1 MKKKISVNTPYSAT
15 TIGTYDTDKPQTIKI
30 KYDNT
35 GMEDILWDAR
45 PSCKHKIQ
53 AQLSGGV
60 KCVNCGGWFCY

>member
-1 MKKKISVNTPYSAT
+1 MNESYNAH
-15 TIGTYDTDKPQTIKI
+15 TIGIYNTDKPQTIKI

-35 GMEDILWDAR
+35 GIEDILWDAR
-45 PSCKHKIQ
+45 PSCQHKIQ